1 MINAQGS
8 SATFE
13 AVVTGRFGIL
23 PNFFR
28 SAQTAPEL
36 LEHLWGFAKAGYL
49 DNPMPSIFKERL
61 FVWLSRYCPM
71 RYCIVRH
78 VGFLLGKG
86 HGFPAGDAA
95 AGAQTIDQVINL
107 LRRPSPWKRDMALV
121 YASLVSAPAALEH
134 WPEAG
139 SRMEEEI
146 FRAQPCCSL
155 SPREATVPG
164 GPSFTPWGF
173 EIMNCSA
180 DASPLSALRITG
192 RCFILR
198 SNPKKICWNCSVATR
213 NFPNC
218 CWRIQRRIDLK

>member
-1 MINAQGS
+1 MAVPEGARDSIRCRLTHRTVATGISSGATMNLTESHSYPGNPCYAPGPRGALRGARMINTQGS

-49 DNPMPSIFKERL
+49 DNPIPSIFKERL

-107 LRRPSPWKRDMALV
+107 LRRPSP
-121 YASLVSAPAALEH
+121 
-134 WPEAG
+134 
-139 SRMEEEI
+139 
-146 FRAQPCCSL
+146 
-155 SPREATVPG
+155 
-164 GPSFTPWGF
+164 
-173 EIMNCSA
+173 
-180 DASPLSALRITG
+180 
-192 RCFILR
+192 
-198 SNPKKICWNCSVATR
+198 
-213 NFPNC
+213 
-218 CWRIQRRIDLK
+218 